1 MPIEQIAY
9 AAMMI
14 VGAFVFGYLVR
25 GIGDKPVA
33 MTERVRVKAHSGDET
48 FNAWWDD
55 YGSGLGVSYYIAEEI
70 WAAAVA
76 NKPK

>member
-9 AAMMI
+9 LAMM
-14 VGAFVFGYLVR
+14 VAGAVTFGYSLR
-25 GIGDKPVA
+25 GLCDRRITTV
-33 MTERVRVKAHSGDET
+33 ERIQVKAHSADAT

-70 WAAAVA
+70 WSAAVEA
-76 NKPK
+76 KK